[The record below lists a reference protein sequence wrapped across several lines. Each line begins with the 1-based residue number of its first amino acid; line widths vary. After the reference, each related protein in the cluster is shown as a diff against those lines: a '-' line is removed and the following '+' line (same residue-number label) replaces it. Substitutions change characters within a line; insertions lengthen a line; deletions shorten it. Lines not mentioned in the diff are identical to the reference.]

1 MPRLSKNCNSGL
13 LDDGS
18 QILPDADRP
27 VLTIGKGGDGS

>member
-18 QILPDADRP
+18 QIQPDANLP
-27 VLTIGKGGDGS
+27 VLAIGKGGDGS